1 MAAMHP
7 LPAFFGGAST
17 SWREVL
23 PVHGVQSQAEIHES
37 ARYWSRGV
45 TRCTRPREQ
54 VGEPRWWM
62 LGAAVA
68 HSVWRRSCRRDQ
80 RMSSMARRC
89 KGHRR
94 PLLASAASS
103 WLAMSGHAEAAEE
116 ADYVYPEWIRLPL
129 APYARRRTLLKEVV
143 PDQVWTLDQILGT
156 FYVYVPIRATILKV
170 KGGLLVY
177 APVAATKE
185 CLSMVKELE
194 TKHGPVRWIL
204 LPSKAVE
211 HKVLAGPFAKKFP
224 DAKFYVAPGQF
235 SVPLDLPLSVLGF
248 PDYEVLDPDRLE
260 DLPWSED
267 CLTAYV
273 DLATFGEV
281 ALLHKSGPLGPEA
294 ESVEDSAAALLELE
308 TEERLLRAL
317 RQQGLQSD
325 SATWG
330 GCIFATRKS
339 WRRALGL
346 LTQLRRQLRWEVD
359 QHMATCR
366 GSVRCL
372 VGATNAALGSC
383 ALGKRWRNAVDVLS
397 HLGRISLQ
405 GNEISRQ
412 ALMASFGAGDGSQ
425 TLVVTD
431 SLISIAED
439 PPELLMDA
447 QYCKALAYHARDDAT
462 SVLPDTPETR
472 RKGWARIALS
482 LGRNATGGRAGKND
496 TPGPLPEGIPPEEL
510 I

>member
-281 ALLHKSGPLGPEA
+281 ALLHKS
-294 ESVEDSAAALLELE
+294 
-308 TEERLLRAL
+308 
-317 RQQGLQSD
+317 
-325 SATWG
+325 
-330 GCIFATRKS
+330 
-339 WRRALGL
+339 
-346 LTQLRRQLRWEVD
+346 
-359 QHMATCR
+359 
-366 GSVRCL
+366 
-372 VGATNAALGSC
+372 
-383 ALGKRWRNAVDVLS
+383 
-397 HLGRISLQ
+397 
-405 GNEISRQ
+405 
-412 ALMASFGAGDGSQ
+412 SQ

>member
-1 MAAMHP
+1 
-7 LPAFFGGAST
+7 
-17 SWREVL
+17 
-23 PVHGVQSQAEIHES
+23 
-37 ARYWSRGV
+37 
-45 TRCTRPREQ
+45 
-54 VGEPRWWM
+54 
-62 LGAAVA
+62 
-68 HSVWRRSCRRDQ
+68 
-80 RMSSMARRC
+80 MSSMARRC

-281 ALLHKSGPLGPEA
+281 ALLHKS
-294 ESVEDSAAALLELE
+294 
-308 TEERLLRAL
+308 
-317 RQQGLQSD
+317 
-325 SATWG
+325 
-330 GCIFATRKS
+330 
-339 WRRALGL
+339 
-346 LTQLRRQLRWEVD
+346 
-359 QHMATCR
+359 
-366 GSVRCL
+366 
-372 VGATNAALGSC
+372 
-383 ALGKRWRNAVDVLS
+383 
-397 HLGRISLQ
+397 
-405 GNEISRQ
+405 
-412 ALMASFGAGDGSQ
+412 SQ

-472 RKGWARIALS
+472 RKGWARIALFTTFFNPGG
-482 LGRNATGGRAGKND
+482 LANGEVQVPEAAATRPWQWQANWEQSFQRLRQNGK
-496 TPGPLPEGIPPEEL
+496 PFVAPIIREL
-510 I
+510 ILKQQPEKTLAYVEKIASWNFQRAVSAHFDCPIRNFSPKQFRECFAFLKRPTELPYCAEDVKFLVELQQSAIPNGEPVKVGKSCGFLPRA